1 MVMKKAKL
9 VFILFVFLLTLSS
22 VVFSDGILIYP
33 IENKIPDNL
42 FEHFGTKSKNIQI
55 LNLTGNKSDEY
66 VLIIKG
72 WIFVGEGIGV
82 EEHDESTLEIQT
94 EQNIFTLK
102 IQLHK
107 RGFYMEFG
115 PYLLIL
121 PKNFKSLQID
131 GFERI
136 SIGNL

>member
-1 MVMKKAKL
+1 MKKAKL

-55 LNLTGNKSDEY
+55 LNLTGNESDKY

-121 PKNFKSLQID
+121 PKNFKNLQID

-136 SIGNL
+136 SIGDL

>member
-1 MVMKKAKL
+1 MKKAKL

-121 PKNFKSLQID
+121 PKNFKNLQID

-136 SIGNL
+136 SIGDL

>member
-1 MVMKKAKL
+1 MKKAKL

-33 IENKIPDNL
+33 VESKIPDDL
-42 FEHFGTKSKNIQI
+42 FKHFGTRSKNIQI
-55 LNLTGNKSDEY
+55 LNLTEKGSDKY
-66 VLIIKG
+66 ILIMKG
-72 WIFVGEGIGV
+72 WIFGSGGIGLK
-82 EEHDESTLEIQT
+82 EPNKSLEIQT

-121 PKNFKSLQID
+121 PKNFKNLQID

-136 SIGNL
+136 SIGDL